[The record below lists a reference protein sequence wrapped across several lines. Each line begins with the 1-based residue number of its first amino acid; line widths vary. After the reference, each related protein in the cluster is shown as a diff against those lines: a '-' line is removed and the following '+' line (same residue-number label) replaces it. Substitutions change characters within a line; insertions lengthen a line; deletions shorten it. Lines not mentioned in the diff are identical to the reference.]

1 MAHALL
7 REELQCNCCYSNT
20 CLSVKCSH
28 AHPTQCH
35 LRYYQLLSIACIQGD
50 TLTLN
55 FTEAT
60 NEPGTLAK
68 TLDKATVDSIFKFK
82 CCGNERE
89 ISLGRVYLATWTT
102 PTSLTLTVSD
112 ASGASSAVWTRVGN
126 LQVSV
131 RGNLSSADLSSV
143 SNAECTVNTGTWGN
157 ASIPQVAKIEAQQS
171 NSNTQGIGSG
181 SQLVVSFTYETNQP
195 YIDANNDGC
204 TVTASLTYPMEAKCW
219 KIPTS
224 RRRLDGDGHEQ
235 GETTPTAP
243 GAATTPTLHRR
254 RLASCSNPITAAG
267 VKSLLIFGVDGQT
280 EGGDPLSGIFPAY
293 EGCWVDSRTLAVT
306 LNPDDIEA
314 KRVAVAAASQN
325 LAPGNLVATIRAGS
339 VLRSADGAS
348 AVATASDVPTVPVTL
363 AKGGTGG
370 AGFGVSQ
377 TPAIVS
383 VQARSNGASP
393 GLDVG
398 DVIRIIF
405 DVMVEQVDI
414 STKAAIDKVFV
425 FSTDNEATKPTSIGA
440 NYVGEWVLI
449 EEGSKPYSSKTAKI
463 TIRDDT
469 GVDRGET
476 AVNKLRISVK
486 ANTLRSSDG
495 QSGTVSPAS
504 AALPGTL
511 LSGGF
516 GIPDA
521 PRIVSVQAHNTGGQL
536 GIGTND
542 RIIVEFNQQTNKPEA
557 KRKED
562 VDAIFAF
569 SEPFAA
575 NYQGTWLTGKLL
587 EIKITEYSTPN
598 KTICPPVRDFFTL
611 ALHKPPMFGTDPFY
625 PQRKPLLKKF
635 DYRVTKDW
643 DVRTAHTNSD
653 KNPDGVCS
661 PCLASGELWDLSV
674 NDVLIYLA
682 IHRNLGDPTEFAKWS
697 GTIGSTLASLQ
708 GGVPEAVV
716 KDVCLGNILVAKMYY
731 PWGETVTSQIAHP
744 LVGYPWPTAGRSVTH
759 MVDMLDCQELLC
771 LELCDKLPT
780 CYGVSF
786 ERVPSVTVG
795 GSSSKCGLIH
805 HTVYGDHLQRNQQKC
820 DSKTLKPDDVLTA
833 MAAERHISFPE
844 QHYPTT
850 KTKNPNTIEMMF
862 RPCGYCAYNTTVVD
876 NSKYGVNVETT
887 TTQDSQPYNTTFRTY
902 ITLKGVTADQVAE
915 TIPFN
920 ASRPARLEIF
930 NASGVR
936 LYVVPAY
943 AKGPLGSVEDFSV
956 GNSFQVRILHCLD
969 WR

>member
-1 MAHALL
+1 M
-7 REELQCNCCYSNT
+7 
-20 CLSVKCSH
+20 
-28 AHPTQCH
+28 
-35 LRYYQLLSIACIQGD
+35 
-50 TLTLN
+50 TLN

-60 NEPGTLAK
+60 NEPETLVK
-68 TLDKATVDSIFKFK
+68 TLDKAAVDSIFKFK
-82 CCGNERE
+82 CCGDERE
-89 ISLGRVYLATWTT
+89 VSLGLAYLATWTT
-102 PTSLTLTVSD
+102 PTSLELTVSD

-131 RGNLSSADLSSV
+131 RGTQPLQSADLSSV
-143 SNAECTVNTGTWGN
+143 SNAECTVNTGTWG
-157 ASIPQVAKIEAQQS
+157 AAAMPQVAKLEAVTPAS
-171 NSNTQGIGSG
+171 ITTQGIGSG

-195 YIDANNDGC
+195 YIEGNNDGC
-204 TVTASLTYPMEAKCW
+204 TVTASLTYPMEEKCW

-235 GETTPTAP
+235 GETIPTAP
-243 GAATTPTLHRR
+243 GAATTPTHHRR
-254 RLASCSNPITAAG
+254 HLAASCATPITAAG

-280 EGGDPLSGIFPAY
+280 GGGDPLSGIFPAY

-306 LNPDDIEA
+306 LNPTDIEA

-348 AVATASDVPTVPVTL
+348 AVATASDVPAVPVKSV
-363 AKGGTGG
+363 KGGTGG

-383 VQARSNGASP
+383 VQADDDGASP

-425 FSTDNEATKPTSIGA
+425 FSTDKEATNPTSIGK

-449 EEGSKPYSSKTAKI
+449 EEGSKPYSSKTAKV

-469 GVDRGET
+469 GVDRSKT
-476 AVNKLRISVK
+476 AVDKLRISVK
-486 ANTLRSSDG
+486 ANILRSSDG
-495 QSGTVSPAS
+495 QSVFISPA
-504 AALPGTL
+504 PTTMGTL

-521 PRIVSVQAHNTGGQL
+521 PRIVSVQAHNTGGQS

-542 RIIVEFNQQTNKPEA
+542 RIIVEFNQQTNKPVAE
-557 KRKED
+557 RKED

-575 NYQGTWLTGKLL
+575 NYRGTWLTGKLL
-587 EIKITEYSTPN
+587 EIKITEYSMPN

-611 ALHKPPMFGTDPFY
+611 ALHTPPAFQPNPFF
-625 PQRKPLLKKF
+625 PQKKTMLKKF

-643 DVRTAHTNSD
+643 DVRTV
-653 KNPDGVCS
+653 PDGVCS
-661 PCLASGELWDLSV
+661 PCLVLPKGVSGELWDMSV

-682 IHRNLGDPTEFAKWS
+682 IHRNLRDPTEFATWS
-697 GTIGSTLASLQ
+697 GRIGSTLASLQ

-716 KDVCLGNILVAKMYY
+716 TEVCLGNILVAKMYY
-731 PWGETVTSQIAHP
+731 PWGETVSSHIAHP
-744 LVGYPWPTAGRSVTH
+744 LVGYPWPTAGRSVES
-759 MVDMLDCQELLC
+759 MVDMLDCQEMLC
-771 LELCDKLPT
+771 LELCDRLPT

-786 ERVPSVTVG
+786 ERVPSVTIG

-805 HTVYGDHLQRNQQKC
+805 HTVYGDLLQRNQQKC

-833 MAAERHISFPE
+833 MAAERHISHPE

-850 KTKNPNTIEMMF
+850 KTENPNTIEVMF

-887 TTQDSQPYNTTFRTY
+887 TTQDSLPYNTTFRTY
-902 ITLKGVTADQVAE
+902 INLNGVTADEVAE

-920 ASRPARLEIF
+920 ATRPARIDIF

-936 LYVVPAY
+936 LYVVPTY
-943 AKGPLGSVEDFSV
+943 AKGALGSVEDFSV
-956 GNSFQVRILHCLD
+956 VKSFQVRILHRLA